1 MIVAVLVTVIMWQ
14 NFAQFIPSLNNE
26 VIAYNVP
33 SKMVHCNERCLMIK
47 WVELRTDEIVEEN
60 HATIRQQA
68 RYQAQLELNE
78 MIIEL

>member
-1 MIVAVLVTVIMWQ
+1 MIVAVLVTVILWQ
-14 NFAQFIPSLNNE
+14 NFSQFIPSLNNE

-33 SKMVHCNERCLMIK
+33 SKMVHCDERCLMIQ
-47 WVELRTDEIVEEN
+47 WLELRTNEIMLEN
-60 HATIRQQA
+60 GASFRRES